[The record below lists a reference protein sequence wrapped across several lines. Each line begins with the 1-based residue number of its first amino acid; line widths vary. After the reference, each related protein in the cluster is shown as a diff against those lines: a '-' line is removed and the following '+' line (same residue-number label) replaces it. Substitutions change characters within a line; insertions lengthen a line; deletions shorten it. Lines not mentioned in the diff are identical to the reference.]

1 MTNFPIANTG
11 SHSFAVAG
19 HSPRPDEPIFLVFKH
34 EKDKNENSLV
44 SEGPFKEIEKAEHLM
59 RSLLVEGVCAWMVS
73 YNGREG

>member
-1 MTNFPIANTG
+1 M
-11 SHSFAVAG
+11 AG
-19 HSPRPDEPIFLVFKH
+19 RKSRKFIGELYGDEPIFLVFKH